1 METMKHNKF
10 SIAEMFSDT
19 ATGKTSVTKVS
30 GFFLIVVGAVC
41 FCWCTFA
48 INEIDRINAIII
60 QALAVLSVGAGLLGI
75 KVFKPAKRPE
85 GENQDQT
92 EEITNNN
99 NNNEQI
105 V

>member
-30 GFFLIVVGAVC
+30 GFLLIIIGSAC
-41 FCWCTFA
+41 FCWCTFY
-48 INEIDRINAIII
+48 INEIDKINAIII

-75 KVFKPAKRPE
+75 KVFKPAKKPE
-85 GENQDQT
+85 TNQT

-99 NNNEQI
+99 NNEQI